1 MNIFNALD
9 LLDKKDLDINHLTSR
24 RDMFSQLG
32 SVGKKFALSAAPF
45 GLAAVT
51 SNKAFA
57 GADKIAGVLNFALL
71 LEYLEAEFYVLGLDS
86 GVVPAGSDAEKIYMQ
101 ISKHETAHVEFL
113 KTAIS
118 GIGKD
123 PIEKPE
129 FDFTVGGAFNTFGD
143 YQVFLILSQAFEDT
157 GVRAYK
163 GQAGN
168 LIDSNEVLTAA
179 LQIHSVE
186 ARHASEVRRLRQGQ
200 KGWITQDGSWEGM
213 PSEVRAVYAGE
224 DNLVQGGLDLTTITD
239 LGTDA
244 ITEAYDEPLTKE
256 EVTAI
261 ASLFLV

>member
-9 LLDKKDLDINHLTSR
+9 LLDKKDLDIENLSTR
-24 RDMFSQLG
+24 RDAFRSLG
-32 SVGKKFALSAAPF
+32 SLGKKLAMASVPL

-51 SNKAFA
+51 SNKAYA
-57 GADKIAGVLNFALL
+57 GTKEIAAVLNFALL
-71 LEYLEAEFYVLGLDS
+71 LEYLEAEFYVKGLDS
-86 GVVPAGSDAEKIYMQ
+86 GVIPAGSDAEKIYMQ

-118 GIGKD
+118 SLGKD
-123 PIEKPE
+123 PIEKPG
-129 FDFTVGGAFNTFGD
+129 FDFTAGGKFDTFNN
-143 YQVFLILSQAFEDT
+143 YEVFLILSQAFEDT

-168 LIDSNEVLTAA
+168 LIENNDVLTAA

-186 ARHASEVRRLRQGQ
+186 ARHASEVRRLRSGQ
-200 KGWITQDGSWEGM
+200 KGWITQDGTWEGM
-213 PSEVRAVYAGE
+213 PSEVRAVYIGE
-224 DNLVQGGLDLTTITD
+224 DNVVQGGLDLTTITN

-244 ITEAYDEPLTKE
+244 ITEAYDEPLKKE

-261 ASLFLV
+261 ASLFLA